1 MDGRW
6 IFDNLCTL
14 LLSLPRWFVKES
26 NVSTS
31 LIIIVQRCI
40 MGRLYI
46 YIFERPTES
55 LTLLDIRFNVTQ
67 NAGRRCY
74 WISEI
79 RNDHVSMLL
88 GKCIK
93 SKVNKSDSSWF
104 TIIYPLFQPL

>member
-1 MDGRW
+1 MY
-6 IFDNLCTL
+6 I
-14 LLSLPRWFVKES
+14 V
-26 NVSTS
+26 
-31 LIIIVQRCI
+31 IIVAKMVRKGKQRFDEFDYNRTTVYN
-40 MGRLYI
+40 GTFI